1 MDIASLKPSERTIEI
16 LHPVHDTPIGLR
28 VFLVSTDDP
37 KLKKLRRK
45 FIDRDQDLAKK
56 RKNASAEEMLQRFD
70 EISFNATQGWEWYNP
85 TGHEGDEGYEPDAM
99 PTFHGEVPDFNQRN
113 FYAVIREL
121 DWIKKQIEEALEET
135 KDFFK
140 N

>member
-37 KLKKLRRK
+37 KMKKLRRK
-45 FIDRDQDLAKK
+45 FIDRDQELAKK
-56 RKNASAEEMLQRFD
+56 RKPASGEEMLQRYD
-70 EISFNATQGWEWYNP
+70 EIAFNATQGWEWYNP
-85 TGHEGDEGYEPDAM
+85 TGKEGDDGYDADAHA
-99 PTFHGEVPDFNQRN
+99 TFNGEVPDFNQRN
-113 FYAVIREL
+113 FYNVIREL
-121 DWIKKQIEEALEET
+121 GWVKTQIQEALDET

-140 N
+140 V